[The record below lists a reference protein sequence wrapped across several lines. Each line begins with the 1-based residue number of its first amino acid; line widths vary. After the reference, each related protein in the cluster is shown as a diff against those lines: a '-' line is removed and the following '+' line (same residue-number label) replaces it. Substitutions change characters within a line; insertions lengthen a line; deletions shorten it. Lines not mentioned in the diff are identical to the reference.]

1 MQTKQDIINKLDNIL
16 WDLHD
21 IVDNVHDLK
30 REVDME
36 YGDPKMIY
44 DLAKFIRE
52 LKSQNLYTKELEEFI
67 GNYMQFDNTIVE

>member
-1 MQTKQDIINKLDNIL
+1 MQTKQDIINKLDDIL
-16 WDLHD
+16 WDLHN
-21 IVDNVHDLK
+21 IVDNIDDLERGIK
-30 REVDME
+30 IEHS
-36 YGDPKMIY
+36 DPKMIY

>member
-1 MQTKQDIINKLDNIL
+1 MQTKQDIINKLDDIL

-21 IVDNVHDLK
+21 IVNNVDDLK

-67 GNYMQFDNTIVE
+67 GNYIQFDNTIVE